1 LLGGQTRLPP
11 SIANVLRVAPPP
23 GSKVPMT
30 LLYTVYGS
38 MGCFLLNVSLQNEH
52 PLMESAFMS
61 GRQTPEHSELPPLSE
76 LAGVQIGYKAQRA
89 GTILTLRHLS
99 VLVKERRAEAAA
111 RSALRLVVLAQCW
124 CPRGNV
130 K

>member
-1 LLGGQTRLPP
+1 MC
-11 SIANVLRVAPPP
+11 NVSDTWYPFTAFTTPADGAAASRP
-23 GSKVPMT
+23 G
-30 LLYTVYGS
+30 LCGS

-89 GTILTLRHLS
+89 GTILTLRDTS
-99 VLVKERRAEAAA
+99 Q
-111 RSALRLVVLAQCW
+111 SW
-124 CPRGNV
+124 
-130 K
+130 